1 MVDIVKFNEVKDVSE
16 ENSCIFSFAQNAS
29 QPRLEANELDQAIWS
44 QSISR
49 EVVQNSLDA
58 KCSSQPSET
67 KRDKFVRLCEARVNK
82 AVNKI
87 LNLQHLSNQNNYQ
100 YDKKYVATMVEML
113 NIEIVTLREQ
123 FLKNKG
129 FKVKK
134 HMISDNNTE
143 NYLVLK

>member
-1 MVDIVKFNEVKDVSE
+1 LVVDIVKFNEVKDVSE
-16 ENSCIFSFAQNAS
+16 EDSCIFSFAQNAS
-29 QPRLEANELDQAIWS
+29 QPRLEASELDQAIWS
-44 QSISR
+44 QGISR

-100 YDKKYVATMVEML
+100 YDTNYVATMVEML
-113 NIEIVTLREQ
+113 NHEIATLKTQ
-123 FLKNKG
+123 FSK
-129 FKVKK
+129 FKSMGKK
-134 HMISDNNTE
+134 
-143 NYLVLK
+143 